1 MTRPLVLASALTALL
16 AAPALAQQ
24 PVWAGADRLRC
35 DIEVANTCDRA
46 NCRPFQ
52 VLRVVLVDLAARRIC
67 ASRDGA
73 ACAARTYEIE
83 VGDQVQSGRL
93 VVVVRN
99 TGTTYSIAADGTMSG
114 ASVVSP
120 VIHVFHGRCTAE
132 GVR

>member
-1 MTRPLVLASALTALL
+1 MIRSLVLASALAALL
-16 AAPALAQQ
+16 AAPATAQQ

-52 VLRVVLVDLAARRIC
+52 VLRVVLVDLAGKRIC

-73 ACAARTYEIE
+73 ACAARSYEID
-83 VGDQVQSGRL
+83 VGNQVQSDRL

-99 TGTTYSIAADGTMSG
+99 TGTTYSIGADGTMSG

-120 VIHVFHGRCTAE
+120 VTHVYHGRCAAE